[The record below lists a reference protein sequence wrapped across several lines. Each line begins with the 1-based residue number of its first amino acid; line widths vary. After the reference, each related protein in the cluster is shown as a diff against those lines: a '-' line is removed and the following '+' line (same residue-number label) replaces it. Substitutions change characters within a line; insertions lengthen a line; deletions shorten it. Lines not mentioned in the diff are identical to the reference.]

1 MEPDDQSPTSTEP
14 STAVPFKTMVRT
26 LLIVYLITLPAC
38 TRNAGHFGPGFFP
51 LVAALFLVPLFAI
64 VAFGDAASEWLHMAS
79 SARESRKWWP
89 AVLMSLVAAG
99 YCTIIVMVVAEK
111 MHR

>member
-1 MEPDDQSPTSTEP
+1 
-14 STAVPFKTMVRT
+14 
-26 LLIVYLITLPAC
+26 
-38 TRNAGHFGPGFFP
+38 
-51 LVAALFLVPLFAI
+51 
-64 VAFGDAASEWLHMAS
+64 MAS